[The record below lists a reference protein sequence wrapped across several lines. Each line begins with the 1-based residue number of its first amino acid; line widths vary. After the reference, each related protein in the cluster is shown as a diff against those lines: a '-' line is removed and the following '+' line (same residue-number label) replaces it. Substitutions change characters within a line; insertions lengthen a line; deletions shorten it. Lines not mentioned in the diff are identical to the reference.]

1 MTPAFMTPE
10 AVFSVANGF
19 AGLAWLLLIFG
30 GRTRWTASLV
40 CGLIAPLLLA
50 ALYTTLIITNFGGSP
65 QDFTTLDGVAKL
77 FSNRWILVAG
87 WVHYLTFDLFVGSW
101 ELRDARERNI
111 PHWVA
116 APCLLMTFLF
126 GPIGLLLWFIVRFA
140 ATRTAAMQPDK
151 GLGL

>member
-1 MTPAFMTPE
+1 MTPE
-10 AVFSVANGF
+10 AVFSAANAF

-30 GRTRWTASLV
+30 GRASW
-40 CGLIAPLLLA
+40 IAPLLLA
-50 ALYTTLIITNFGGSP
+50 ALYTTLIVTNFGGSP
-65 QDFTTLDGVAKL
+65 GDFTTLDGVAKL
-77 FSNRWILVAG
+77 FSNRWVLVAG
-87 WVHYLTFDLFVGSW
+87 WVHYLTFDLFIGSW

-116 APCLLMTFLF
+116 APCLLLTFLF

-151 GLGL
+151 GLSL